1 MAYEFTGGFAGSTTF
16 KMDLCSYR
24 NREEPRKIA
33 LWDSNS
39 DQATIHMDIQEAL
52 RMATAILDL
61 VDQSKSEANPLF

>member
-16 KMDLCSYR
+16 KMDLCVYR
-24 NREEPRKIA
+24 NREKPRYIA
-33 LWDSNS
+33 LWDGNR

-52 RMATAILDL
+52 SMATAILDL